1 MKEIFK
7 KLFVL
12 DMANNHQGSLEHGLR
27 IIDETAAVMNRHSQ
41 NATVKLQYRQ
51 LDSFIHP
58 DFTDRSDVAHIP
70 RFLTTRLANDE
81 LLQLVQRTKERGM
94 RTLVTP
100 FDEESVQLCLQH
112 EVEILKVASCSA
124 TDWPLLDAIADS
136 GKPVIVSTGGL
147 KIDDIDN
154 LISFFTHK
162 RCEFAVMHCVG
173 IYPTP
178 SNMVNM
184 GVVKRLINRYPE
196 LTIGYSGHETPE
208 NLSPIR
214 AAVACG
220 AQMFERHVGVPTD
233 EIKLNKYSMNP
244 TEVEAWVEAALDTF
258 SILGDDRK
266 VEISKDETSSLMS
279 LQRGVYAKQAI
290 RRGSRI
296 RRDDVFFAM
305 PCQTGQLTSGQ
316 FGGYRTNYVA
326 SKDYAVGESI
336 QEEAKADHMLKVRT
350 FIHQAKGMLNEAR
363 IYLGKEYEVE
373 LSHHYGIEEFRKT
386 GALIVTL
393 VNREYCKK
401 LVVLLPGQAHPNHRH
416 LKKEETFQLLT
427 GDLSLVLNGVE
438 RSMEKGDKALVERGT
453 WHSFASK
460 NGAIFE
466 EVSTT
471 HELADSYYE
480 DEMIAALDVIQ
491 RKTVVEQW

>member
-1 MKEIFK
+1 MNKIFK

-12 DMANNHQGSLEHGLR
+12 DMANNHQGSLEHGLK
-27 IIDETAAVMNRHSQ
+27 IIDETAEVMNRHSL

-58 DFTDRSDVAHIP
+58 DFKERTDVPHIP
-70 RFLTTRLANDE
+70 RFLSTRLTNDD
-81 LLQLVQRTKERGM
+81 LQKLVKRTHERGL

-100 FDEESVQLCLQH
+100 FDEESVEVCLQH

-154 LISFFTHK
+154 LISFFMHK
-162 RCEFAVMHCVG
+162 GCEFAVMHCVG

-184 GVVKRLINRYPE
+184 GVVKRLIDRYPD
-196 LTIGYSGHETPE
+196 LPIGYSGHETPD

-233 EIKLNKYSMNP
+233 EIVLNKYSMNP
-244 TEVEAWVEAALDTF
+244 IEVEAWVEAALETF
-258 SILGDDRK
+258 TILGDDRK
-266 VEISKDETSSLMS
+266 VEISNDEISSLMS

-296 RRDDVFFAM
+296 SQDDVYFAM
-305 PCQTGQLTSGQ
+305 PCQNGQLTSGQ
-316 FGGYRTNYVA
+316 FGRYRTNYVA
-326 SKDYAVGESI
+326 SKDYAADETI
-336 QEEAKADHMLKVRT
+336 QEEAKSDQMINVRT

-363 IYLGKEYEVE
+363 IHLGNEYEVE
-373 LSHHYGIEEFRKT
+373 LSHHYGIDEFRKT

-416 LKKEETFQLLT
+416 LKKEETFQLLA
-427 GDLSLVLNGVE
+427 GDLCLVLNGIE
-438 RSMEKGDKALVERGT
+438 RQMKKGDKALVERGT
-453 WHSFASK
+453 WHSFSSE

-471 HELADSYYE
+471 HTLGDSYYE
-480 DEMIAALDVIQ
+480 DNLIASLDVIQ